1 MKSTHGVPLSEIY
14 LAALGMQLRAQAAA
28 ARLDIDHLPPQRR
41 SGFRSLLHIEA
52 KKHTE
57 SLAVYCLAFPQK
69 AAATI
74 HEAAAMA
81 VADTIKTFLTATTAQ

>member
-1 MKSTHGVPLSEIY
+1 MNPPGVPLSEIY
-14 LAALGMQLRAQAAA
+14 LAALGMQVRAQAAA

-57 SLAVYCLAFPQK
+57 SLAAFCLAFPEK
-69 AAATI
+69 TATSI
-74 HEAAAMA
+74 HEAAAKA
-81 VADTIKTFLTATTAQ
+81 VADTIKIFFTATTAQ